1 MTKKELVKAISD
13 AMKISQAEATRRIA
27 DINVMVETI
36 AKALEVEDKAKLGDY
51 IVVEKKL
58 VPARTARNPKTGEI
72 LNIDEK
78 VAIKVKATAAAKNL

>member
-1 MTKKELVKAISD
+1 MTKKELVKVISD

-58 VPARTARNPKTGEI
+58 VPARIARNPKTGEEI
-72 LNIDEK
+72 QVAEK
-78 VAIKVKATAAAKNL
+78 VAIKVKATAAAKKL